1 MLGALVKGARLK
13 VLADFNI
20 RCTSEGARLKVLA
33 DFNIRCTSERST
45 T

>member
-33 DFNIRCTSERST
+33 DFNIWCFGEGDTS
-45 T
+45 